1 MKQALLALA
10 ATAAIA
16 ISAPAA
22 AAVIVSLHPASQTVD
37 VGNTIAVDVK
47 ISGLGTGQGREILSS
62 FDLSVLYNST
72 LATWQSTGFFG
83 AEFGSPDDYFSA
95 IPGLNDVGVIGGS
108 WLNDDNLALVQTE
121 DSFTFLTFTWKAETD
136 GALFLKFGA
145 DPDFERNVV
154 GLNARSLDAQFLGA
168 CVAIGTG
175 NCDIVPVP
183 EPASYGLAG
192 LALLGCGLATT
203 RRRRAGAPAAV

>member
-83 AEFGSPDDYFSA
+83 AEFGSPGDYFSA

-108 WLNDDNLALVQTE
+108 LLNDDDLALVQTE

-154 GLNARSLDAQFLGA
+154 GLNALSLDAQFLGA

>member
-1 MKQALLALA
+1 
-10 ATAAIA
+10 
-16 ISAPAA
+16 
-22 AAVIVSLHPASQTVD
+22 
-37 VGNTIAVDVK
+37 
-47 ISGLGTGQGREILSS
+47 
-62 FDLSVLYNST
+62 
-72 LATWQSTGFFG
+72 
-83 AEFGSPDDYFSA
+83 
-95 IPGLNDVGVIGGS
+95 LNDVGVIGGS
-108 WLNDDNLALVQTE
+108 LLNDDDLALVQTE

-154 GLNARSLDAQFLGA
+154 GLNALSLDAQFLGA

>member
-72 LATWQSTGFFG
+72 LATWQSTGFFAAG
-83 AEFGSPDDYFSA
+83 FGSPDDYFSA

-108 WLNDDNLALVQTE
+108 LLNDDDLALVQTE

-154 GLNARSLDAQFLGA
+154 GLNALSLDAQFLGA